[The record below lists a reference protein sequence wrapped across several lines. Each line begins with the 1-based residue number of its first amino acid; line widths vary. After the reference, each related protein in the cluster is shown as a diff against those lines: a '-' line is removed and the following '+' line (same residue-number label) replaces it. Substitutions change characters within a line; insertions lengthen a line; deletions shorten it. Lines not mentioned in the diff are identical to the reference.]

1 MRLLLNRYMQ
11 DDTQTIGNLF
21 LLDNSNNMLARW
33 DSLELPWKENQR
45 RVSCIPVGSYKCK
58 KHRSPKFG
66 WSLWLQDVPN
76 RSEILI
82 HQGNYYTDIL
92 GCILI
97 GKDLK
102 DINADGHQ
110 DVTRSKVAMREL
122 MMALTDV
129 NGIMIDIV
137 NSN

>member
-1 MRLLLNRYMQ
+1 MQ
-11 DDTQTIGNLF
+11 NETQTIGQLF
-21 LLDNSNNMLARW
+21 LLDEKNNMLARW
-33 DSLELPWKENQR
+33 DTLELPWKDNQR
-45 RVSCIPVGSYKCK
+45 RVSCIPVGAYKCK
-58 KHRSPKFG
+58 KHRSPRFG
-66 WSLWLQDVPN
+66 LSLWLQDVPN

-82 HQGNYYTDIL
+82 HQGNFYADIL

-102 DINADGHQ
+102 DLNNDGHQ
-110 DVTRSKVAMREL
+110 DVIRSKVAMREL

>member
-1 MRLLLNRYMQ
+1 L
-11 DDTQTIGNLF
+11 
-21 LLDNSNNMLARW
+21 
-33 DSLELPWKENQR
+33 
-45 RVSCIPVGSYKCK
+45 
-58 KHRSPKFG
+58 
-66 WSLWLQDVPN
+66 SLWLQDVPN

-82 HQGNYYTDIL
+82 HQGNFYADIL

-102 DINADGHQ
+102 DLNNDGHQ
-110 DVTRSKVAMREL
+110 DVIRSKVAMREL